1 MALRLTPL
9 LLAVVHPAA
18 ISAQPAALVNA
29 TDRVFAA
36 WNSTHTPGCAVGV
49 SRGGTTLLERGYG
62 MADLAGQRPITAGT
76 ILESGSVA
84 KQFTAT
90 AVMLLLAD
98 GKLALRDR
106 DQGGKEVT
114 VTRDALVTR
123 IRDLQGA
130 RPDRAVVVAGDKAAR
145 YEEILKVMD
154 TLQGNGI
161 TRIGLLVQTGQTAKP
176 AR

>member
-1 MALRLTPL
+1 MNQINVVPYIDVMLVLLVIFMVAPQATPTGSIEL
-9 LLAVVHPAA
+9 PSVGQASQTP
-18 ISAQPAALVNA
+18 AQPIEVI
-29 TDRVFAA
+29 V
-36 WNSTHTPGCAVGV
+36 
-49 SRGGTTLLERGYG
+49 
-62 MADLAGQRPITAGT
+62 
-76 ILESGSVA
+76 
-84 KQFTAT
+84 K
-90 AVMLLLAD
+90 AD

-106 DQGGKEVT
+106 DQGGKEEA

-130 RPDRAVVVAGDKAAR
+130 KPDRAVVVAGDKAAR

-161 TRIGLLVQTGQTAKP
+161 TRIGLLVQTGQAAKP

>member
-1 MALRLTPL
+1 MMNQINVVPYIDVMLVLLVIFMVAPQATPTGSIEL
-9 LLAVVHPAA
+9 PSVGQASQTP
-18 ISAQPAALVNA
+18 AQPIEVI
-29 TDRVFAA
+29 V
-36 WNSTHTPGCAVGV
+36 
-49 SRGGTTLLERGYG
+49 
-62 MADLAGQRPITAGT
+62 
-76 ILESGSVA
+76 
-84 KQFTAT
+84 K
-90 AVMLLLAD
+90 AD

-106 DQGGKEVT
+106 DQGGKEEA

-130 RPDRAVVVAGDKAAR
+130 KPDRAVVVAGDKAAR

-161 TRIGLLVQTGQTAKP
+161 TRIGLLVQTGQAAKP

>member
-1 MALRLTPL
+1 MRRERRLMNQINVVPYIDVMLVLLVIFMVAPQATPTGSIEL
-9 LLAVVHPAA
+9 PSVGQASQTP
-18 ISAQPAALVNA
+18 AQPIEVI
-29 TDRVFAA
+29 V
-36 WNSTHTPGCAVGV
+36 
-49 SRGGTTLLERGYG
+49 
-62 MADLAGQRPITAGT
+62 
-76 ILESGSVA
+76 
-84 KQFTAT
+84 K
-90 AVMLLLAD
+90 AD

-106 DQGGKEVT
+106 DQGGKEET

-176 AR
+176 TR

>member
-1 MALRLTPL
+1 
-9 LLAVVHPAA
+9 VIV
-18 ISAQPAALVNA
+18 
-29 TDRVFAA
+29 
-36 WNSTHTPGCAVGV
+36 
-49 SRGGTTLLERGYG
+49 
-62 MADLAGQRPITAGT
+62 
-76 ILESGSVA
+76 
-84 KQFTAT
+84 K
-90 AVMLLLAD
+90 AD

-106 DQGGKEVT
+106 DKGGREEAVS
-114 VTRDALVTR
+114 RDALVTR

-130 RPDRAVVVAGDKAAR
+130 KPDRAVVVAGDKAAR

>member
-1 MALRLTPL
+1 MTRQRRLMNQINVVPYIDVMLVLLVIFMVAPQATPTGSIEL
-9 LLAVVHPAA
+9 PSVGQASQPP
-18 ISAQPAALVNA
+18 AQPIEVI
-29 TDRVFAA
+29 V
-36 WNSTHTPGCAVGV
+36 
-49 SRGGTTLLERGYG
+49 
-62 MADLAGQRPITAGT
+62 
-76 ILESGSVA
+76 
-84 KQFTAT
+84 K
-90 AVMLLLAD
+90 AD

-106 DQGGKEVT
+106 DRGAKEET

-161 TRIGLLVQTGQTAKP
+161 TRIGLLVQTAQTAKP

>member
-1 MALRLTPL
+1 MRRQRRLMNQINVVPYIDVMLVLLVIFMVAPQATPTGSIEL
-9 LLAVVHPAA
+9 PSVGQASQPP
-18 ISAQPAALVNA
+18 AQPIEVI
-29 TDRVFAA
+29 V
-36 WNSTHTPGCAVGV
+36 
-49 SRGGTTLLERGYG
+49 
-62 MADLAGQRPITAGT
+62 
-76 ILESGSVA
+76 
-84 KQFTAT
+84 K
-90 AVMLLLAD
+90 AD

-106 DQGGKEVT
+106 DQGGKEAAI
-114 VTRDALVTR
+114 TRDALVTR

>member
-1 MALRLTPL
+1 MRRQRRLMNQINVVPYIDVMLVLLVIFMVAPQATPTGSIEL
-9 LLAVVHPAA
+9 PSVGQASQPP
-18 ISAQPAALVNA
+18 AQPIEVI
-29 TDRVFAA
+29 V
-36 WNSTHTPGCAVGV
+36 
-49 SRGGTTLLERGYG
+49 
-62 MADLAGQRPITAGT
+62 
-76 ILESGSVA
+76 
-84 KQFTAT
+84 K
-90 AVMLLLAD
+90 AD

-106 DQGGKEVT
+106 DQGGKEET
-114 VTRDALVTR
+114 ITRDALVTR

-161 TRIGLLVQTGQTAKP
+161 TRIGLLVHTGQTAKP

>member
-1 MALRLTPL
+1 MRRQRRLMNQINVVPYIDVMLVLLVIFMVAPQATPTGSIEL
-9 LLAVVHPAA
+9 PSVGQASQTP
-18 ISAQPAALVNA
+18 AQPIEVI
-29 TDRVFAA
+29 V
-36 WNSTHTPGCAVGV
+36 
-49 SRGGTTLLERGYG
+49 
-62 MADLAGQRPITAGT
+62 
-76 ILESGSVA
+76 
-84 KQFTAT
+84 K
-90 AVMLLLAD
+90 AD

-106 DQGGKEVT
+106 DQGGKEET

-161 TRIGLLVQTGQTAKP
+161 TRIGLLVHTGQTAKP